1 MAGRVRR
8 LQGRQGAVVIDDSYN
23 ANPASVRAA
32 IELLSAAPG
41 TRILVLGALG
51 ELGDSTLSALEE
63 TGRLARTLGIEHL
76 VAVGTAAPA
85 GAAFGKNAVQAMTT
99 AEAAALVLDLMGE
112 NTQVLVKGSR
122 SARLDEVVA
131 ELVEGGA

>member
-1 MAGRVRR
+1 
-8 LQGRQGAVVIDDSYN
+8 
-23 ANPASVRAA
+23 
-32 IELLSAAPG
+32 
-41 TRILVLGALG
+41 
-51 ELGDSTLSALEE
+51 
-63 TGRLARTLGIEHL
+63 
-76 VAVGTAAPA
+76 
-85 GAAFGKNAVQAMTT
+85 MTT